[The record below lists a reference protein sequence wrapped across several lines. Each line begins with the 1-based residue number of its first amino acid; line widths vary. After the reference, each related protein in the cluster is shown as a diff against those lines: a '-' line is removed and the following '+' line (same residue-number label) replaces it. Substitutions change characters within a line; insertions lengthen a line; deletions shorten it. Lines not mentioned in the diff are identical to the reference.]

1 MLGDLTTEKRNEKTM
16 NLDEMSTEAFLKI
29 MNGEDAKVAYII
41 KENILYIT
49 EAVNNIITSLKS
61 GGRLIYLG
69 AGTSGRLGLLDA
81 VECPPTFGTDPKEV
95 IGLISG
101 GNEAFIQAVEGA
113 EDNEELGRNDLQS
126 IHLTDS
132 DIVVGIAASGR
143 TPYVIGGLQYA
154 NDIGAATVAV
164 SNNRNSTIGRVAKT
178 KIEVDCGP
186 EVLSGS
192 TRLKAGTAQ
201 KMILN
206 MLSTASMVGV
216 GKTYQNL
223 LVDLQPTNEKL
234 KERAKKIIMEA
245 TQCDFST
252 AEAYFKMANYETKT
266 AIIMLLTDLSYDE
279 AVECLKKTE
288 GSIHKTIEK

>member
-1 MLGDLTTEKRNEKTM
+1 MLDNLTTEKRNEKTM
-16 NLDEMSTEAFLKI
+16 NLDEMSTEVFLKI
-29 MNGEDAKVAYII
+29 MNEEDAKVAHLIQ
-41 KENILYIT
+41 ENIPHIAK
-49 EAVNNIITSLKS
+49 AVNSITASLKS

-95 IGLISG
+95 VGLIAG
-101 GNEAFIQAVEGA
+101 GKKAFIHAVEGA
-113 EDNEELGRNDLQS
+113 EDNEELGRTDLQA
-126 IHLTDS
+126 IHLNHL

-143 TPYVIGGLQYA
+143 TPYVVGGLQYA
-154 NDIGAATVAV
+154 NDIGAGTVAV
-164 SNNRNSTIGRVAKT
+164 SNNIDSVIGEVAKT

-206 MLSTASMVGV
+206 MLSTASMVGI

-223 LVDLQPTNEKL
+223 LVDLQPTNKKL
-234 KERAKKIIMEA
+234 KERSKQIVMEA
-245 TQCDFST
+245 TSCDYST
-252 AEAYFKMANYETKT
+252 AETYLEVAKHDTKV
-266 AIIMLLTDLSYDE
+266 AIVMLLAGFSRDE
-279 AVECLKKTE
+279 AVQRLEKTE
-288 GSIHKTIEK
+288 GFIHKTLK